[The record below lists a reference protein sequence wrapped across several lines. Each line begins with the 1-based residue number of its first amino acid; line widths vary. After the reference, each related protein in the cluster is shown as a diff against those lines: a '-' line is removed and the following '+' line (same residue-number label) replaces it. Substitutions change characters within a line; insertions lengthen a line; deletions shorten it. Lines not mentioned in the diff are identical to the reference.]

1 MNGNRIIIPSII
13 IAFGLIICA
22 VILALTWKSNYSS
35 NQTITI
41 TGSAKEDIVFD
52 LALLKGTL
60 TARAPTAEGAIAL
73 QWSADIFGGVILFLI
88 IFRSSGAKTI
98 EKLLR
103 RKF

>member
-22 VILALTWKSNYSS
+22 VILVLTWKSNYSS

-52 LALLKGTL
+52 LAILKGTL

-73 QWSADIFGGVILFLI
+73 QWSADIFGGHSVFNNISLPLE
-88 IFRSSGAKTI
+88 AKTI